1 LRLVSHGA
9 PAVSRGWWSCY
20 ALAVQTEL
28 LVVLVAVAVLLGLA
42 VGVMTREI
50 LDQRRREIE
59 AEQATLRGKVRAGVR
74 KASEQVAKEAAKA
87 SRKGAWWMLKRRLG
101 RKAEDE

>member
-1 LRLVSHGA
+1 MPV
-9 PAVSRGWWSCY
+9 
-20 ALAVQTEL
+20 EL

-50 LDQRRREIE
+50 LDQRQRELE

-74 KASEQVAKEAAKA
+74 KAGEQVAKEAAKA
-87 SRKGAWWMLKRRLG
+87 SRKGAWWMLKRRFA
-101 RKAEDE
+101 RSDDEQE